1 MQDYGCALK
10 IDDGKRLLVAMYKLL
25 AVFMIL
31 DGPASR
37 EYQRTLTMSIHL
49 WEWMRVNDH
58 AGWQVFRQNASAFN
72 EESGEIAF
80 SVLARDI
87 ASSGIRSDVKT
98 VSRKF
103 GLIKAKMVVAK
114 GLEVELCGEAFS
126 AHDHCVVKRRSS
138 DVDATVAFFKKM
150 IRQLR
155 TSCHHHYDGG
165 CGFLDKK
172 DRRNAA
178 PRKLIAATVLGSLKL
193 KTSAT
198 RLALVTADQK
208 VKLRQFWVH
217 PYHDIWPAAQP
228 APPESDNT
236 SSSSEDEV
244 KRRSDRVPPS
254 RRQRHVK
261 RTRHN
266 DQALPAV
273 LGDGGDDAD
282 FIGRVVSCPS
292 WCIGIVWSRERYGS
306 TGASKKARIH
316 GVLSE
321 SKKAGNYRCIFNNG
335 SFSDINLTLEQVQR
349 WVVDVED
356 ESGVVDTPFVHPENL
371 EEMSSD

>member
-1 MQDYGCALK
+1 
-10 IDDGKRLLVAMYKLL
+10 
-25 AVFMIL
+25 
-31 DGPASR
+31 
-37 EYQRTLTMSIHL
+37 MSIHL

-87 ASSGIRSDVKT
+87 ATSGIRSDVKT
-98 VSRKF
+98 VSRKL

-126 AHDHCVVKRRSS
+126 AHDHCVVKRRSP

-155 TSCHHHYDGG
+155 TSCHHHYDSG

-178 PRKLIAATVLGSLKL
+178 PRKRIAATVLVSLKL
-193 KTSAT
+193 KMSAT
-198 RLALVTADQK
+198 RLRLVTADQK
-208 VKLRQFWVH
+208 LKLHQFWVH

-228 APPESDNT
+228 APPDSDNT
-236 SSSSEDEV
+236 SSNSEDEV
-244 KRRSDRVPPS
+244 ERRSDRVPPQ
-254 RRQRHVK
+254 RRRRRVK

-266 DQALPAV
+266 DPAPPAV
-273 LGDGGDDAD
+273 VDDDGDDAD

-292 WCIGIVWSRERYGS
+292 WCISERWSYERYGS
-306 TGASKKARIH
+306 KRARNNARLH

-321 SKKAGNYRCIFNNG
+321 SKKAGNYLYDYIRR
-335 SFSDINLTLEQVQR
+335 T
-349 WVVDVED
+349 
-356 ESGVVDTPFVHPENL
+356 
-371 EEMSSD
+371 